1 MLCTMVGHY
10 TFFPKDVAA
19 CYAPFFLSAFLFA
32 AGYTFHL
39 ESSFKRFVEK
49 KIKTVLFP
57 WFWMGLLSLLSRQ
70 IISFNSHAGI
80 AKDLQDFFF
89 KSEAE
94 VMRDGSLY
102 AYSALK
108 SCSISW

>member
-1 MLCTMVGHY
+1 MKQENMKIIKNGGRIVWLDSLKGICMLCTMVGHY

-49 KIKTVLFP
+49 KIKTVLSTADRKAGEPEAFTIP
-57 WFWMGLLSLLSRQ
+57 DGTLS
-70 IISFNSHAGI
+70 
-80 AKDLQDFFF
+80 
-89 KSEAE
+89 E
-94 VMRDGSLY
+94 VL
-102 AYSALK
+102 
-108 SCSISW
+108 